1 MPCHVMLCHPM
12 RRYFLYRVTLFFFIC
27 STSLCYFH
35 FFILITYES
44 LYAYLIVFESNI
56 NFHLVTVDFYYYLLF
71 LGELSLTG
79 KVLPVGG
86 IKEKVLAA
94 RRSGADTVILPT
106 GCKGDFEE
114 LPQYVSVFHHL
125 FVWQ

>member
-1 MPCHVMLCHPM
+1 MI
-12 RRYFLYRVTLFFFIC
+12 TLIF
-27 STSLCYFH
+27 SS
-35 FFILITYES
+35 
-44 LYAYLIVFESNI
+44 
-56 NFHLVTVDFYYYLLF
+56 LLF
-71 LGELSLTG
+71 ALLLYYGIGELSLTG

-114 LPQYVSVFHHL
+114 LPQYVRELCSILCNFHHY
-125 FVWQ
+125 

>member
-1 MPCHVMLCHPM
+1 M
-12 RRYFLYRVTLFFFIC
+12 
-27 STSLCYFH
+27 
-35 FFILITYES
+35 
-44 LYAYLIVFESNI
+44 
-56 NFHLVTVDFYYYLLF
+56 
-71 LGELSLTG
+71 TG

-114 LPQYVSVFHHL
+114 LPQYVSRLSCLCCFEKCSVVL
-125 FVWQ
+125 CCVVSCRVVLCCVVVWCGVEWCGSVQCGVV

>member
-1 MPCHVMLCHPM
+1 M
-12 RRYFLYRVTLFFFIC
+12 
-27 STSLCYFH
+27 
-35 FFILITYES
+35 
-44 LYAYLIVFESNI
+44 
-56 NFHLVTVDFYYYLLF
+56 DFYLLL

-114 LPQYVSVFHHL
+114 LPQYVSVFHDL